1 MIKKKSKSGISKVK
15 QMSKQEFKEGLS
27 EIIIIFNILAVK
39 SVTGFCT
46 FYNSTRYLRT
56 NQVPHLT

>member
-1 MIKKKSKSGISKVK
+1 MYRDQFG
-15 QMSKQEFKEGLS
+15 EFVHVYWGLRVKEGLS
-27 EIIIIFNILAVK
+27 KIIIIFNILAVK

-46 FYNSTRYLRT
+46 FYNSTRYFRT